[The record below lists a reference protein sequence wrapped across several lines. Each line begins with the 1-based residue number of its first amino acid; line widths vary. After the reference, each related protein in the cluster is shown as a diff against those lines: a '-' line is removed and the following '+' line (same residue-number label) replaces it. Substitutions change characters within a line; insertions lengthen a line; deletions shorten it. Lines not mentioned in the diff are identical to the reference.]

1 MKFDLK
7 NLSKKQKDEI
17 IKYLLSCTNYKGIVV
32 LNTDNENNLIITKE
46 V

>member
-17 IKYLLSCTNYKGIVV
+17 IKYLLSCINYKGIVS
-32 LNTDNENNLIITKE
+32 LKTDNENNLIINKE
-46 V
+46 I